1 MREIK
6 NMIDIK
12 GIARPERIDKFN
24 IVYFSLTGNTQNFIK
39 KFKDYKDYVVEEHI
53 YKKCPPHYYPIDID
67 FIDISDDCYQEVDSP
82 YILIAPTY
90 EPEVTYIAN
99 EFIETNDINLLRGF
113 IGGGNKNFAED
124 YIYTAKNLAN
134 KYDKPVLMDF
144 EFSGNDEDIENL
156 LHLIPEIA

>member
-1 MREIK
+1 MTSAVAI
-6 NMIDIK
+6 
-12 GIARPERIDKFN
+12 PDKPKLN
-24 IVYFSLTGNTQNFIK
+24 IVYFSLTGNTQNFIN
-39 KFKDYKDYVVEEHI
+39 KFKNI
-53 YKKCPPHYYPIDID
+53 YKSSGIDIE

-99 EFIETNDINLLRGF
+99 EFIETNDIDLLCGF

-124 YIYTAKNLAN
+124 YIYTAKNLAD
-134 KYDKPVLMDF
+134 KYDKPVLMGF